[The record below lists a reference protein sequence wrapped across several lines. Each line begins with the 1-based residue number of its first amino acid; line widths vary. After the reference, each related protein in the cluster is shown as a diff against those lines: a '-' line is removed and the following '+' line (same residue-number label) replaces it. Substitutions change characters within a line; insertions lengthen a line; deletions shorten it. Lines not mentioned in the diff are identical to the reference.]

1 MKYILSKTIL
11 FLSVLFVLSGF
22 AFAGSGQADASL
34 PDSIVNEDHIY
45 KYLYTDRSKSEQI
58 MQEMRLRRICPV
70 WKLDYIEG
78 DLNYNT
84 GRYHKALKH
93 YKAAL
98 GSKHV
103 KKNDTLRL
111 ELLHRQVSCYDGL
124 HDETHKMRCIKAM
137 IQLAQKLQDK
147 PLESIAVFNMGKSL
161 HEQGDKEQGYRYME
175 QGAAM
180 MDESDYRLKY
190 DNLRY
195 EYKTLAM
202 RYQRDERHEDVL
214 RILDEWEKVV
224 SASTGGEPAIDGLAE
239 SERKDL
245 LAIRTVAL
253 SRMGHPAEAAACY
266 REFRLLDKN
275 LGRNNYLIMPYLF
288 DTEQYDEIFRI
299 NLLRERFLKE
309 QNDTVNY
316 YMASILKFL
325 GYAYRDVG
333 QHHRSS
339 DYFERLSVLR
349 DSLKE
354 REQQSATLELAEEY
368 QTNELE
374 AENKEHEHTIRTRTL
389 VAGFAAVLLG
399 IALVF
404 IVRISRDA
412 RIIRRKNEAMTGT
425 IDELMTYKNELFIRQ
440 EEIIR
445 LQDELQQCRSAQ
457 LKPQPL
463 DAGAAEP
470 EQPVEMQE
478 SVMEAEEDVEAD
490 IAPAIELTEND
501 RALYDRISHEII
513 SRKLYLR
520 SGFNK
525 SELMKE
531 IHVPANKFA
540 ALFRKFAGRSFSQ
553 YMKDRQMDYAI
564 RMMREHPEWSMEAVA
579 KEARMS
585 KATFYRQFQEK
596 YGMIPSNY
604 IKKEPFTPPLLKRLI
619 INTLKMKSDFL
630 RHLK

>member
-1 MKYILSKTIL
+1 MKQIKFKTFIIT
-11 FLSVLFVLSGF
+11 LFVALILSGF
-22 AFAGSGQADASL
+22 AFAGSKSVGSSL
-34 PDSIVNEDHIY
+34 PDSMVNEDHIY

-58 MQEMRLRRICPV
+58 MKEMRLRKTCPA
-70 WKLDYIEG
+70 WELDYIEG

-84 GRYHKALKH
+84 GRYSKALVH
-93 YKAAL
+93 YHAAL
-98 GSKHV
+98 ESKHV

-124 HDETHKMRCIKAM
+124 HDETNKMRCVEAM
-137 IQLAQKLQDK
+137 IQLARKLQDK
-147 PLESIAVFNMGKSL
+147 PTESIALFNMGKSL
-161 HEQGDKEQGYRYME
+161 YYQGDKEQGYRYME

-180 MDESDYRLKY
+180 MEESDYRLKY

-195 EYKTLAM
+195 EYKTLALF
-202 RYQRDERHEDVL
+202 YQRDERHEEVL
-214 RILDEWEKVV
+214 RILGQWEKVV
-224 SASTGGEPAIDGLAE
+224 LASTGDEPAIDGLAD

-266 REFRLLDKN
+266 REFRQLDKN
-275 LGRNNYLIMPYLF
+275 LGRNSYLIMPYLF

-299 NLLRERFLKE
+299 NLPRERFLKE
-309 QNDTVNY
+309 RNDTVNY

-333 QHHRSS
+333 QHQRSS
-339 DYFERLSVLR
+339 VYFERLSVLR
-349 DSLKE
+349 DSLKV
-354 REQQSATLELAEEY
+354 REQQSAALEQAEVY
-368 QTNELE
+368 KTNELE
-374 AENKEHEHTIRTRTL
+374 AQNKEHEYTIRIRTL
-389 VAGFAAVLLG
+389 VAGFAAALLV
-399 IALVF
+399 IAIGV
-404 IVRISRDA
+404 IVCISRD
-412 RIIRRKNEAMTGT
+412 RRTIRRNNEAMRGT
-425 IDELMTYKNELFIRQ
+425 INELMTYKDELFIRQ

-445 LQDELQQCRSAQ
+445 LQDELQQYRNAQ
-457 LKPQPL
+457 SKPQPL
-463 DAGAAEP
+463 DADAVEP

-478 SVMEAEEDVEAD
+478 AVMEAEEDVEAD

-501 RALYDRISHEII
+501 RILYDRISHEII

-520 SGFNK
+520 SGFNR

-540 ALFRKFAGRSFSQ
+540 ALFKKFAGCSFSQ

-585 KATFYRQFQEK
+585 KTSFYREFQEK

-604 IKKEPFTPPLLKRLI
+604 IKKELFTPP
-619 INTLKMKSDFL
+619 
-630 RHLK
+630 RH